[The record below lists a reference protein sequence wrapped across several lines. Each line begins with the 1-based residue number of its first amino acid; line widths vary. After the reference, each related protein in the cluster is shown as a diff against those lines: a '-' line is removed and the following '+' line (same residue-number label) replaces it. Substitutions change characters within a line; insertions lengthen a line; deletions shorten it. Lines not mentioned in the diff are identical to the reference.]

1 MAVFRLL
8 FNAVIIE
15 GLAIAAVIWFVA
27 SAPISNAE
35 SSTVSNNQSMVG
47 TVDTVVGQLNS
58 ALTEPVPSLSQR
70 TPFVST
76 TLESAVKN
84 FSGAAHRLIESTI
97 DDVFD

>member
-8 FNAVIIE
+8 FSAVIIE
-15 GLAIAAVIWFVA
+15 GLAIAAVIWFVG

-47 TVDTVVGQLNS
+47 TVDDVVGQLS
-58 ALTEPVPSLSQR
+58 SVLSEPVPPLSQR

-76 TLESAVKN
+76 TLESAAKN